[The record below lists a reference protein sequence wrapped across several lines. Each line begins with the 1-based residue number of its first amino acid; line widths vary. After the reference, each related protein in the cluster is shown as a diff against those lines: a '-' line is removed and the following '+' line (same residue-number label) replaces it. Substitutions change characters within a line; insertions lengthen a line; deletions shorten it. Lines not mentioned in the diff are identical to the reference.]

1 MQKNKATEV
10 YLLIFYVLKFSTP
23 KLFHLFF
30 TAFKAGLKKSFAVT
44 WPTLLETCQP
54 KKIYCHF
61 SKESF
66 FGPKK
71 LERK

>member
-44 WPTLLETCQP
+44 
-54 KKIYCHF
+54 
-61 SKESF
+61 
-66 FGPKK
+66 
-71 LERK
+71 